1 MLRLSLVLS
10 CLLATAAFAGPKKKP
25 KKAPAPTAAVAEA
38 AIKKALDDAQPQVGG
53 CVLEGVEPGAK
64 TWTQVVRLKVSING
78 VGQVLT
84 LDAALEPANTNAA
97 KTKSCIEAALQKAS
111 WPTTHAPMVT
121 VEREWT
127 FSMQ

>member
-1 MLRLSLVLS
+1 MPTEPLPTEISGAS
-10 CLLATAAFAGPKKKP
+10 SFAPLPKP

-84 LDAALEPANTNAA
+84 LAATLEPANANAP
-97 KTKSCIEAALQKAS
+97 KTKSCIEAALQQAR

-127 FSMQ
+127 FSLQ